1 MLHRKTTKG
10 DHRDQASMTRTK
22 HRPRRRSSLGRLN
35 ATSLYE
41 TCATA
46 LNREIETGALR
57 PGQRLPSERSL
68 GDALGFTRLTVRRAL
83 QELAQRGLLEPDER
97 RGWQV
102 RSGQVS
108 DSLSTLMGFTQM
120 AQLRGLVASARILS
134 MQYREATLDE
144 SEELRVAPGV
154 PMLDL
159 ARLRLLDDRP
169 TAIERMRMPTG
180 RLHWPDGFDFT
191 GSIYAALESQ
201 GIVPTVADAYVD
213 VVDATEKEAG
223 LLGVTPGRG
232 LLRMNCVTT
241 DTDGTPVSLETS
253 MYHPDRYRFRAILH
267 KRTRR

>member
-1 MLHRKTTKG
+1 M
-10 DHRDQASMTRTK
+10 SRTK
-22 HRPRRRSSLGRLN
+22 PRRRRSRSRL
-35 ATSLYE
+35 AALATTSLYE
-41 TCATA
+41 SCATA

-120 AQLRGLVASARILS
+120 AQMRGLVATSRILS
-134 MQYREATLDE
+134 LDYREASFDE
-144 SEELRVAPGV
+144 SEELRVAPGA

-169 TAIERMRMPTG
+169 TAIERMRMPTS
-180 RLHWPDGFDFT
+180 RLRWPEGFDFT
-191 GSIYAALESQ
+191 SSVYAALESQ
-201 GIVPTVADAYVD
+201 GITPTVADAYVD
-213 VVDATEKEAG
+213 VVDATETEAA
-223 LLGVTPGRG
+223 LLGVATGRG

-241 DTDGTPVSLETS
+241 DTDGTSISLETS

>member
-1 MLHRKTTKG
+1 M
-10 DHRDQASMTRTK
+10 SRTK
-22 HRPRRRSSLGRLN
+22 PRRRHTRSRL
-35 ATSLYE
+35 AALATTSLYE
-41 TCATA
+41 SCATA

-120 AQLRGLVASARILS
+120 AQMRGLVATSRILS
-134 MQYREATLDE
+134 LDYREATFDE
-144 SEELRVAPGV
+144 SEELRIAPGA

-169 TAIERMRMPTG
+169 TAIERMRMPTS
-180 RLHWPDGFDFT
+180 RLRWPDEFDFT
-191 GSIYAALESQ
+191 GSVYAALESQ
-201 GIVPTVADAYVD
+201 GITPTVADAYVD
-213 VVDATEKEAG
+213 VVDATETEAA
-223 LLGVTPGRG
+223 LLGVATGRG

-241 DTDGTPVSLETS
+241 DTDGTSISLETS

>member
-1 MLHRKTTKG
+1 M
-10 DHRDQASMTRTK
+10 ARTK
-22 HRPRRRSSLGRLN
+22 HRPRRRSPLVRLS

-41 TCATA
+41 SCATV

-120 AQLRGLVASARILS
+120 AQMRGLVASSRILS
-134 MQYREATLDE
+134 LQYREATLDE

-159 ARLRLLDDRP
+159 SRLRLLDGRP
-169 TAIERMRMPTG
+169 TAIERLRVPTN
-180 RLHWPDGFDFT
+180 RVRWPDGFDFT
-191 GSIYAALESQ
+191 GSIYAALEAQ
-201 GIVPTVADAYVD
+201 GIVPTTADAYVD
-213 VVDATEKEAG
+213 VVDATEAEAS
-223 LLGVTPGRG
+223 LLGVATGRG
-232 LLRMNCVTT
+232 LLRMNCVTS
-241 DTDGTPVSLETS
+241 DPDGMSISLETS

-267 KRTRR
+267 KRARR